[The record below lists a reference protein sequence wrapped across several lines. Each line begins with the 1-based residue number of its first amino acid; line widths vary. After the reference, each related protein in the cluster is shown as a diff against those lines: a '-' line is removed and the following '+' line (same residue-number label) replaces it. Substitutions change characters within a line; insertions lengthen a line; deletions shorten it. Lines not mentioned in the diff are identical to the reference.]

1 MARPYGARLGW
12 LEREQRQRTRGYAA
26 VHRRGAT
33 GAAGAAGDGDGHGAS
48 PWGARGCPVCPL
60 RPWGAG
66 EGGCDR
72 GGTFGSRE
80 SIFKI
85 SHTKWELFAHFPDTR
100 SDVARAPLQ
109 MARVVYEGGRAESS
123 QGRQQGGQQAGD
135 QGAAPPAGAGP
146 AAAGEASPAAAPGL
160 SAPPLHLS
168 LPPASGGGAPS
179 ANRAP
184 GPDPLESRPGEDVRH
199 AWAPLQ
205 A

>member
-1 MARPYGARLGW
+1 VVRPPGGRLGW
-12 LEREQRQRTRGYAA
+12 LEREQRRRTRGYAA
-26 VHRRGAT
+26 VRRRGAT
-33 GAAGAAGDGDGHGAS
+33 GAGGGAGGGDGHGAS
-48 PWGARGCPVCPL
+48 PWGAGGCPVCPL

-72 GGTFGSRE
+72 GDTFGFRE

-123 QGRQQGGQQAGD
+123 QGRQQAGD

-146 AAAGEASPAAAPGL
+146 AAAGETPQRRPASPPHHSTYLYPQPPVVGPPPPTELRGPTPWRVGLGRMSGMPG
-160 SAPPLHLS
+160 HLS
-168 LPPASGGGAPS
+168 RRS
-179 ANRAP
+179 
-184 GPDPLESRPGEDVRH
+184 
-199 AWAPLQ
+199 
-205 A
+205 